1 MIVESTTLKHSMSTS
16 EKCLIISPI
25 NQWGGVNLDVGFIA
39 QSLLH
44 RNQDVF
50 VLSVGTYYDDCSLF
64 DFIDS
69 SAYDSVDRILFKNNF
84 LVKASL
90 RILGI
95 VKPMSIPLHQRL
107 NNAFTKTFID
117 IYNKR
122 LSVLENYISNYDRII
137 ICSQLTGTWNEEVIK
152 LAKQL
157 QKPIYIRVT
166 QQIAPHHILPEK
178 LSWLKGISH
187 FIHHSKRN
195 LDILAKALPE
205 NKHSI
210 IDQCAMW
217 EDQFLNAPIIKK
229 PSTEFYCISR
239 LEQTKRIDLIIDAFK
254 SIKNSDLSL
263 HIYGDGTLKNDL
275 EKQASNDD
283 RIQFYGAIALKD
295 IAKVHTT
302 HDCLLIASS
311 IEGGPYTAIEA
322 MAGSRLIIST
332 DVGAMATRLG
342 KDYPYFVKEEKGAIL
357 SKLMTTITHLTA
369 QETEQLS
376 QELRTIYTTNYSVSE
391 IEKAYSQAIL
401 E

>member
-1 MIVESTTLKHSMSTS
+1 MITS

-64 DFIDS
+64 DFIDPS
-69 SAYDSVDRILFKNNF
+69 TYDTVDRILFKNNF
-84 LVKASL
+84 LVNASL
-90 RILGI
+90 HLLGI

-107 NNAFTKTFID
+107 NNAFTKTIVD
-117 IYNKR
+117 IYKKR
-122 LSVLENYISNYDRII
+122 LSVLEKYISNYDRII
-137 ICSQLTGTWNEEVIK
+137 ICSQLTGGWNEEVVKI
-152 LAKQL
+152 AKRL

-166 QQIAPHHILPEK
+166 QQIAPHHIVPEK
-178 LSWLKGISH
+178 LSWLKEVSH

-195 LDILAKALPE
+195 LDMLAEVLPKNE
-205 NKHSI
+205 HRI

-217 EDQFLNAPIIKK
+217 EDAFLNAPIIKK

-254 SIKNSDLSL
+254 SIKNPDLSL

-275 EKQASNDD
+275 EKQASVDA
-283 RIQFYGAIALKD
+283 RIQFYGAVALKD

-322 MAGSRLIIST
+322 MAGGRLIIST
-332 DVGAMATRLG
+332 DVGAMAMRLG
-342 KDYPYFVKEEKGAIL
+342 EKYPYFVQEEKGITL
-357 SKLMTTITHLTA
+357 SKLMTTITQLSSQETA
-369 QETEQLS
+369 QLS
-376 QELRTIYTTNYSVSE
+376 KELRDIYVTKYSVSE
-391 IEKAYSQAIL
+391 IEKAYASAIL
-401 E
+401 G